1 MNHIATGRAL
11 SLGENYSHM
20 VMVSTL
26 DGEVDEEVQ
35 PGVEAAARS
44 SHGAAAASGGGGP
57 WPPFF
62 FLGDGAA
69 MEELFPSLAAAKRRK
84 IRGLWW
90 LFRVRVSFFIWTLG
104 FPSPLLGFHQNGP
117 TDHVRTPIGLIT
129 GLKSSYGKL

>member
-44 SHGAAAASGGGGP
+44 SHGAAAASGGGP

-69 MEELFPSLAAAKRRK
+69 MEELL
-84 IRGLWW
+84 
-90 LFRVRVSFFIWTLG
+90 
-104 FPSPLLGFHQNGP
+104 PLLGGCQEEENSWLLVASLENRVSLHYIEVEMQSRPWDGCPFDPRALGH
-117 TDHVRTPIGLIT
+117 L
-129 GLKSSYGKL
+129 